1 MTVTTLMTADELLR
15 MPDDGYHRYE
25 LVRGELRTMTAA
37 GNRHS
42 IIAGR
47 ILGRLLAY
55 VEPRNLGEVTGA
67 DGGYWIA
74 RNPDTVRV
82 PDVGFIRQERAVMTD
97 HFFDGPP
104 DLAVE
109 VISPNDRY
117 TEVADKTAEWLQAG
131 TRAVVVVNPRRNIVI
146 VHRPHGTEDVTD
158 TLAVEDIIPGWRMP
172 LTDVFR

>member
-1 MTVTTLMTADELLR
+1 MTVTTLMTADELLQ

-158 TLAVEDIIPGWRMP
+158 TLAVEAIIPGWRMP